1 MSITSN
7 NKLLFWGVAATTGIA
22 VAAALYH
29 ATKSTYESMVPLKVS
44 KPHLAVFHQLIHK
57 MIAGAHDMHKQSPPT
72 SISTFWFASTVSVQT
87 RDHQW
92 LDGKRSDPLLPEQE
106 KWVGKKWAMT

>member
-44 KPHLAVFHQLIHK
+44 KTHLAVFHQLNHK
-57 MIAGAHDMHKQSPPT
+57 MLAGPLEMQKQSPPT
-72 SISTFWFASTVSVQT
+72 SISLWFASTVSVQT

-106 KWVGKKWAMT
+106 KWVAVT